1 MLSSPNAREI
11 REAIRAMLSIPS
23 LPEVLV
29 LGTQLITAEIL
40 TRGTV
45 GNWPAE
51 PVVRGPGETVSL
63 ESLDVAIKMNALYGD
78 SGVP

>member
-1 MLSSPNAREI
+1 
-11 REAIRAMLSIPS
+11 MLSIPS
-23 LPEVLV
+23 LREVLG
-29 LGTQLITAEIL
+29 LGTQFITAEIL

-51 PVVRGPGETVSL
+51 PLVRGPGETASL
-63 ESLDVAIKMNALYGD
+63 ESLDVTVKMNALYDD

>member
-23 LPEVLV
+23 LREVLG
-29 LGTQLITAEIL
+29 LGTQFITAEIL
-40 TRGTV
+40 TRDTV

-51 PVVRGPGETVSL
+51 PVVRGRVRQSRSKAWVWRL
-63 ESLDVAIKMNALYGD
+63 I
-78 SGVP
+78 

>member
-1 MLSSPNAREI
+1 
-11 REAIRAMLSIPS
+11 MLSIPS
-23 LPEVLV
+23 LREVLV
-29 LGTQLITAEIL
+29 LGTQLI
-40 TRGTV
+40 
-45 GNWPAE
+45 WPAE

>member
-23 LPEVLV
+23 LREVLG
-29 LGTQLITAEIL
+29 LGTQFITAEIL
-40 TRGTV
+40 TRDTV

-51 PVVRGPGETVSL
+51 PVVRGQGETVSL
-63 ESLDVAIKMNALYGD
+63 ESLGVAVDMTALYARLGLR
-78 SGVP
+78 